1 MNRWSLST
9 TWNYDRAS
17 SAAAMIREIKDAGF
31 DKIELNFA
39 LTSRYICDI
48 ISMRDREGIEVSS
61 IHNFCP
67 MPAGVSSNEAS
78 PDYYPL
84 SSTDEKTRKRA
95 VQATKTTIETAK
107 KLGASVVVLH
117 LGRVEIKDRTRKL
130 ASVLDVKRYRERVK
144 DKMTEERAKEA
155 PRYFE
160 KTLLSVEELLRFA
173 KKKDIILGVE
183 NRYYYREI
191 PSPDEIA
198 ILLKRF
204 NDSHIGY
211 WHDVGHA
218 QLFENLGIYDHKR
231 DFLER
236 FSERLI
242 GIHIHDIKGIDDHRA
257 PLQGD
262 FNFSILKPYI
272 KPDTFVV
279 LEVQFP
285 ADADDIKKG
294 TEHLKRLFGDK

>member
-1 MNRWSLST
+1 
-9 TWNYDRAS
+9 
-17 SAAAMIREIKDAGF
+17 MIKEIKEVGF
-31 DKIELNFA
+31 DRIELNFA
-39 LTSRYICDI
+39 LTSRNICDI
-48 ISMRDREGIEVSS
+48 ISIKDKEGIEISS
-61 IHNFCP
+61 VHNFCP
-67 MPAGVSSNEAS
+67 MPAGARTNEAS
-78 PDYYPL
+78 PDHYPL
-84 SSTDEKTRKRA
+84 SSMDEKTRKRA
-95 VQATKTTIETAK
+95 VQTTKTTIETAR

-160 KTLLSVEELLRFA
+160 KALLSVEELLGFA

-198 ILLKRF
+198 ILLERF

-218 QLFENLGIYDHKR
+218 QLFENLRIYDHKR

-262 FNFSILKPYI
+262 FDFSILKPYI
-272 KPDTFVV
+272 RPDTFVV
-279 LEVQFP
+279 LEIQFP

-294 TEHLKRLFGDK
+294 TGHLKRLFGDR